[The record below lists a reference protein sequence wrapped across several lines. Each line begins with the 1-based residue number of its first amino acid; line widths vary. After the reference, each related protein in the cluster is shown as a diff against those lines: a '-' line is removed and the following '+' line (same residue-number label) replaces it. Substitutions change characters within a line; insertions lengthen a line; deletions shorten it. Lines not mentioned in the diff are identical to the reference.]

1 MSRIAACLLLVC
13 VSASVSARDIRLQ
26 SPSGDGGRCPEVA
39 AAVAESNASVTTTK
53 PHATPAPAT
62 RAKVSK
68 PVSARGESDTPR
80 ISAPRWHSFLPG
92 MFR

>member
-1 MSRIAACLLLVC
+1 MTRIAACLLLVC
-13 VSASVSARDIRLQ
+13 VSASVAARDIRLQ
-26 SPSGDGGRCPEVA
+26 SPSGDGGRCPEVSA
-39 AAVAESNASVTTTK
+39 AAAEASAGNGK
-53 PHATPAPAT
+53 PQHATTPAPT
-62 RAKVSK
+62 PRAKVSK

>member
-1 MSRIAACLLLVC
+1 MTRIAACLLLVC
-13 VSASVSARDIRLQ
+13 VSATVAARDIRLQ

-39 AAVAESNASVTTTK
+39 AAAAESNGTTGKT
-53 PHATPAPAT
+53 HTATPAPAP
-62 RAKVSK
+62 RAKTSK
-68 PVSARGESDTPR
+68 PVSARGESDAPR

>member
-1 MSRIAACLLLVC
+1 MTRIAACLLLVC
-13 VSASVSARDIRLQ
+13 VSASVAARDLRLQ
-26 SPSGDGGRCPEVA
+26 SPNGDGGRCPEVTADA
-39 AAVAESNASVTTTK
+39 AEANAGSGK
-53 PHATPAPAT
+53 AQHATTPAPAPRT
-62 RAKVSK
+62 KVSK